1 MQVRQD
7 KQERGLSIPEKKEKS
22 KGKISMLDAVCYCCL
37 ILKVKTL
44 IPLVKKKKKRERNI
58 QLAKIK
64 SNCEDFPL
72 WLKKRREINKIKL

>member
-1 MQVRQD
+1 
-7 KQERGLSIPEKKEKS
+7 
-22 KGKISMLDAVCYCCL
+22 MLDAVCYSCL

-44 IPLVKKKKKRERNI
+44 IPLVKKKKKKKERNI

>member
-37 ILKVKTL
+37 ILKVKKL
-44 IPLVKKKKKRERNI
+44 IPLVKKKKKKGEKYP
-58 QLAKIK
+58 ACK
-64 SNCEDFPL
+64 
-72 WLKKRREINKIKL
+72 NKIKL